1 MSSSP
6 SSARATAAAATT
18 KTTLRTTRRIPL
30 DKITRS
36 PPGAPFRCTIP
47 PVLTEK
53 EGRAVLRARF
63 EAAGLTIE
71 EDFAL
76 DDPPITLDGWDAT
89 RRVGYE
95 FLTTEAGDR
104 DEITWQALEA
114 LELRMGFG

>member
-1 MSSSP
+1 M
-6 SSARATAAAATT
+6 
-18 KTTLRTTRRIPL
+18 
-30 DKITRS
+30 
-36 PPGAPFRCTIP
+36 
-47 PVLTEK
+47 LTEK

-114 LELRMGFG
+114 LELRMGFGEIHVLLIDEKDVSTAEQLGRAADYFLAEVRKLGRIP